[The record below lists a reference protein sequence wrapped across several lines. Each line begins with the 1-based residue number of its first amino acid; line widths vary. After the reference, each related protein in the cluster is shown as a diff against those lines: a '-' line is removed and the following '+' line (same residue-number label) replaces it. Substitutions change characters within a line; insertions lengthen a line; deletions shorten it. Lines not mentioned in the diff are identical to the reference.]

1 VRERAAAAIEAGCR
15 DLIEAAGPACVAVKP
30 QLARFEALG
39 APGWQALERVV
50 SAAQQAGLLVIADGK
65 RADVPVS
72 AVAYADALLGQT
84 DTPWGPVAGLGA
96 DAVTLNPLLGGDS
109 LEPLVAQAAAVGAG
123 IFVLV
128 RTSNPGAADVLDLE
142 TGGAPL
148 HERLARTVDGLAD
161 RLAGSGGFSGAG
173 AVVGATEPRF
183 LARLRELMPR
193 AIFLLPGV
201 GAQGGSAEQLAA
213 AFTGPGSAL
222 VTASRSV
229 ASAPDPAAA
238 AEELRARVWAVA
250 GNRPVPEPTAAGHL
264 EWRRWTPPISRTPR
278 SIRRP
283 RCAGRSPTRRASCTP
298 ACPWLRWSA
307 RRGPSSAITRPTRRC
322 SPRR

>member
-1 VRERAAAAIEAGCR
+1 MRERAAAAVEAGCR
-15 DLIEAAGPACVAVKP
+15 ELIAAAGPACVAVKP

-65 RADVPVS
+65 RGDVPVS
-72 AVAYADALLGQT
+72 AAAYADALLGQT
-84 DTPWGPVAGLGA
+84 DTPWGPIPGLGA
-96 DAVTLNPLLGGDS
+96 DAVTLNPLLGADS
-109 LEPLVAQAAAVGAG
+109 LEPLVEQAAAVGAG

-148 HERLARTVDGLAD
+148 HERLARSVDGLAD

-201 GAQGGSAEQLAA
+201 GAQGGSAEELAA

-238 AEELRARVWAVA
+238 AEGLRARVWAIS
-250 GNRPVPEPTAAGHL
+250 GN
-264 EWRRWTPPISRTPR
+264 
-278 SIRRP
+278 
-283 RCAGRSPTRRASCTP
+283 
-298 ACPWLRWSA
+298 
-307 RRGPSSAITRPTRRC
+307 
-322 SPRR
+322 

>member
-1 VRERAAAAIEAGCR
+1 M
-15 DLIEAAGPACVAVKP
+15 AVKP

-39 APGWQALERVV
+39 APGWLALERVV
-50 SAAQQAGLLVIADGK
+50 GAAGEAGLLVVADGK
-65 RADVPVS
+65 RGDVPIS
-72 AVAYADALLGQT
+72 AAAYADALFGCT
-84 DTPWGPVAGLGA
+84 ETPWGPVQGLGA
-96 DAVTLNPLLGGDS
+96 DAVTLNPLLGADS
-109 LEPLVAQAAAVGAG
+109 LEPLVESAAAVGGG

-128 RTSNPGAADVLDLE
+128 RTSNAGAADVLDVDVA
-142 TGGAPL
+142 GSPL
-148 HERLARTVDGLAD
+148 HERIARSVDALAD
-161 RLAGSGGFSGAG
+161 RLAGSGEFSGAG

-238 AEELRARVWAVA
+238 AENLRAQVWAVA
-250 GNRPVPEPTAAGHL
+250 GG
-264 EWRRWTPPISRTPR
+264 
-278 SIRRP
+278 
-283 RCAGRSPTRRASCTP
+283 
-298 ACPWLRWSA
+298 
-307 RRGPSSAITRPTRRC
+307 
-322 SPRR
+322 